1 MNNRVDSTKLVD
13 TTGFSEENPVGNPIN
28 SHRVTRAKT
37 PITDDIDTDITN
49 DITFSGIMKSKISKY
64 SDERLDIID
73 DTILEEALTCTD
85 TIGDINDDIE
95 GNTYKIDWLS
105 FTFPVEHLNEVFNK
119 IMVGQFKYSLDDF
132 EKGKPKNFYN
142 TTYTIGNYVNIMYNA
157 DINGD
162 IMKGNK
168 STTANIVF
176 TGQGMSDVR
185 NRVGSFMAVLRTV
198 WAIPDVS
205 IARVDIAFDSFYKE
219 SEVPQLSLISKKL
232 DLKEYKSPK
241 RSHNIVKEEDSEGNI
256 YGHTCYIGSS
266 RAKSSEGSYFGRV
279 YSKYHQYLHHKNAQL
294 PELVQKTKHW
304 ERWELVFT
312 KKKAHHIVNS
322 LLNEP
327 RYHNDINMIF
337 KEMLGV
343 LITFLEPTTTRDGVL
358 QRKTR
363 WDTCKWWTDF
373 LESDKKYQ
381 FTKIDHD
388 ADFTG
393 MLHWIANAVAPTINV
408 LTMILDN
415 YGYDFIEILKAYP
428 HKQELSKKHIRAINT
443 TKTATQDKVNSL
455 IKAFATGEMHN
466 KPREYYKEA
475 KGNED
480 IQEK

>member
-13 TTGFSEENPVGNPIN
+13 TTGFSQENPVGNPIN

-37 PITDDIDTDITN
+37 PITVDTYNDTEN
-49 DITFSGIMKSKISKY
+49 DIIFDNIMKPKISEY
-64 SDERLDIID
+64 SDEILDIID
-73 DTILEEALTCTD
+73 DTILEEALTYID
-85 TIGDINDDIE
+85 TISDITDGIE

-105 FTFPVEHLNEVFNK
+105 FTFPVEYLNEVFNK

-142 TTYTIGNYVNIMYNA
+142 TTYTIGNYVNIMYNS

-168 STTANIVF
+168 SATANIVF

-185 NRVGSFMAVLRTV
+185 NRVGSFMAVLHTV
-198 WAIPDVS
+198 WAIPKVS
-205 IARVDIAFDSFYKE
+205 IARVDIAFDSFYKN
-219 SEVPQLSLISKKL
+219 SEVPHLSLISKKL

-266 RAKSSEGSYFGRV
+266 RTKSSEGSYYGRV

-327 RYHNDINMIF
+327 RYQNDINMIF

-373 LESDKKYQ
+373 LNSDKKYQ
-381 FTKIDHD
+381 FTKVDHD

-428 HKQELSKKHIRAINT
+428 HKQELSKKHIRAMNDI
-443 TKTATQDKVNSL
+443 KRISQDKVNHL
-455 IKAFATGEMHN
+455 VKAFATGEMHN

-480 IQEK
+480 I

>member
-73 DTILEEALTCTD
+73 DTILEEALTYTD

-105 FTFPVEHLNEVFNK
+105 FTFPVEHLDEVFNK

-168 STTANIVF
+168 SATANIVF

-205 IARVDIAFDSFYKE
+205 IARVDIAFDSFYKN
-219 SEVPQLSLISKKL
+219 SEVPHLSLISKKL

-266 RAKSSEGSYFGRV
+266 RTKSSEGSYYGRV

-327 RYHNDINMIF
+327 RYQNDINMIF

-373 LESDKKYQ
+373 LNSDKKYQ
-381 FTKIDHD
+381 FTKVDHD

-428 HKQELSKKHIRAINT
+428 HKQELSKKHIRAMNDI
-443 TKTATQDKVNSL
+443 KRISQDKVNHL
-455 IKAFATGEMHN
+455 VKAFATGEMHN

>member
-1 MNNRVDSTKLVD
+1 MNSKSNITKTHEV
-13 TTGFSEENPVGNPIN
+13 TGFSFENPVGNPIN
-28 SHRVTRAKT
+28 SHRVVRAKT
-37 PITDDIDTDITN
+37 DTLIDTNNGAIN
-49 DITFSGIMKSKISKY
+49 DIIFKDIIEPEIDKY
-64 SDERLDIID
+64 YDGYDGYFDIID
-73 DTILEEALTCTD
+73 DTLLEEALTYSD
-85 TIGDINDDIE
+85 TIDDITE
-95 GNTYKIDWLS
+95 DNTYKIDWLS
-105 FTFPVEHLNEVFNK
+105 FTFPVEYLDEVFNK
-119 IMVGQFKYSLDDF
+119 IIVGQFKYSLDDF
-132 EKGKPKNFYN
+132 KKGSPKNFYN
-142 TTYTIGNYVNIMYNA
+142 TTYTIGNYVNIMFNS

-162 IMKGNK
+162 TMKGNK
-168 STTANIVF
+168 SATANIVF

-198 WAIPDVS
+198 WAIPKVS
-205 IARVDIAFDSFYKE
+205 IARIDIAFDSFHKK
-219 SEVPQLSLISKKL
+219 SEIPHLSLISKKL

-266 RAKSSEGSYFGRV
+266 RTKSSEGSYYGRV

-327 RYHNDINMIF
+327 RYQNDINMIF

-363 WDTCKWWTDF
+363 WNTCKWWTDF
-373 LESDKKYQ
+373 LNSDKKYQ
-381 FTKIDHD
+381 FTKEDHD
-388 ADFTG
+388 ADFTA

-408 LTMILDN
+408 LTRILEV
-415 YGYDFIEILKAYP
+415 YGYDFIEILKQYP
-428 HKQELSKKHIRAINT
+428 HKQELSKKHIRAMNDVKRIS
-443 TKTATQDKVNSL
+443 QDKVNHL
-455 IKAFATGEMHN
+455 VKAFATGEMHN
-466 KPREYYKEA
+466 KPRAYYKEA
-475 KGNED
+475 NNED

>member
-1 MNNRVDSTKLVD
+1 MNSRVNSTKLVD
-13 TTGFSEENPVGNPIN
+13 TTGFSQENPVGNPIN

-37 PITDDIDTDITN
+37 PITVDINTDITN
-49 DITFSGIMKSKISKY
+49 DITFSSIMKSKISKY

-73 DTILEEALTCTD
+73 DTLLEEALTYTD
-85 TIGDINDDIE
+85 TIDDIIEDVE

-105 FTFPVEHLNEVFNK
+105 FTFPVEHLDEVFSK
-119 IMVGQFKYSLDDF
+119 IIVGQFKYSLDDF

-162 IMKGNK
+162 IMQGNK
-168 STTANIVF
+168 SATANIVF

-205 IARVDIAFDSFYKE
+205 IARVDIAFDSFFKK
-219 SEVPQLSLISKKL
+219 SEVPHLSLISKKL

-266 RAKSSEGSYFGRV
+266 RTKSSEGSYYARI
-279 YSKYHQYLHHKNAQL
+279 YSKYHQYIHHKNAQL

-327 RYHNDINMIF
+327 RYQNDINMIF

-343 LITFLEPTTTRDGVL
+343 LITFLEPTITRDGVL

-408 LTMILDN
+408 LSMILDN

-428 HKQELSKKHIRAINT
+428 HKQELSKKHIRAMNDI
-443 TKTATQDKVNSL
+443 KRISQDKVNHL
-455 IKAFATGEMHN
+455 VKAFATGEMHN

-475 KGNED
+475 KQNED

>member
-1 MNNRVDSTKLVD
+1 MSNRVDSTKLVD
-13 TTGFSEENPVGNPIN
+13 TTGFSQENPVGNPIN

-73 DTILEEALTCTD
+73 DTILEEALTYTD
-85 TIGDINDDIE
+85 IIDDTTGDIE

-105 FTFPVEHLNEVFNK
+105 FTFPVEHLDEVFNK

-168 STTANIVF
+168 SATANIVF

-205 IARVDIAFDSFYKE
+205 IARVDIAFDSFYKD
-219 SEVPQLSLISKKL
+219 SEVPHLSLISKKL

-256 YGHTCYIGSS
+256 YGHTVYIGSS

>member
-13 TTGFSEENPVGNPIN
+13 TTGFSQENPVGNPIN

-37 PITDDIDTDITN
+37 PITVDTYNDTEN
-49 DITFSGIMKSKISKY
+49 DIIFDNIMKPKISEY
-64 SDERLDIID
+64 SDEMLDIID
-73 DTILEEALTCTD
+73 DTILEEALTYID
-85 TIGDINDDIE
+85 TISDTTDDIE

-105 FTFPVEHLNEVFNK
+105 FTFPVEYLNEVFNK

-142 TTYTIGNYVNIMYNA
+142 TTYTIGNYVNIMYNS

-168 STTANIVF
+168 SATANIVF

-185 NRVGSFMAVLRTV
+185 NRVGSFMAVLHTV
-198 WAIPDVS
+198 WAIPKVS
-205 IARVDIAFDSFYKE
+205 IARVDIAFDSFYKN
-219 SEVPQLSLISKKL
+219 SEVPHLSLISKKL

-266 RAKSSEGSYFGRV
+266 RTKSSEGSYYGRV

-327 RYHNDINMIF
+327 RYQNDINMIF

-373 LESDKKYQ
+373 LNSDKKYQ
-381 FTKIDHD
+381 FTKVDHD

-428 HKQELSKKHIRAINT
+428 HKQELSKKHIRAMNDI
-443 TKTATQDKVNSL
+443 KRISQDKVNHL
-455 IKAFATGEMHN
+455 VKAFATGEMHN

-480 IQEK
+480 I

>member
-13 TTGFSEENPVGNPIN
+13 TTGFSQENPVGNPIN

-37 PITDDIDTDITN
+37 PITVDTYNDTEN
-49 DITFSGIMKSKISKY
+49 DIIFDNIMKPKISEY
-64 SDERLDIID
+64 SDEILDIID
-73 DTILEEALTCTD
+73 DTILEEALTYID
-85 TIGDINDDIE
+85 TISDITDDIE

-105 FTFPVEHLNEVFNK
+105 FTFPVEYLNEVFNK

-142 TTYTIGNYVNIMYNA
+142 TTYTIGNYVNIMYNS

-168 STTANIVF
+168 SATANIVF

-185 NRVGSFMAVLRTV
+185 NRVGSFMAVLHTV
-198 WAIPDVS
+198 WAIPKVS
-205 IARVDIAFDSFYKE
+205 IARVDIAFDSFYKN
-219 SEVPQLSLISKKL
+219 SEVPHLSLISKKL

-266 RAKSSEGSYFGRV
+266 RTKSSEGSYYGRV

-327 RYHNDINMIF
+327 RYQNDINMIF

-373 LESDKKYQ
+373 LNSDKKYQ
-381 FTKIDHD
+381 FTKVDHD

-428 HKQELSKKHIRAINT
+428 HKQELSKKHIRAMNDI
-443 TKTATQDKVNSL
+443 KRISQDKVNHL
-455 IKAFATGEMHN
+455 VKAFATGEMHN

-480 IQEK
+480 I

>member
-1 MNNRVDSTKLVD
+1 MNSKSNITKTHEV
-13 TTGFSEENPVGNPIN
+13 TGFSKENPVGNPIN
-28 SHRVTRAKT
+28 SHRVVRAKT
-37 PITDDIDTDITN
+37 NTLDDTNNGTISDIIFKDIIEPKID
-49 DITFSGIMKSKISKY
+49 KY
-64 SDERLDIID
+64 SDDCFDIID
-73 DTILEEALTCTD
+73 DTLLEEALTYSD
-85 TIGDINDDIE
+85 TIDDITE
-95 GNTYKIDWLS
+95 DNTYKIDWLS
-105 FTFPVEHLNEVFNK
+105 FTFPVDYLDEVFNK
-119 IMVGQFKYSLDDF
+119 IMIGQFKYSLDDF
-132 EKGKPKNFYN
+132 KKGSPKNFYN

-168 STTANIVF
+168 SATANIVF

-205 IARVDIAFDSFYKE
+205 IARVDIAFDSFYKD
-219 SEVPQLSLISKKL
+219 SEVPHLSLISKKL

-256 YGHTCYIGSS
+256 YGHTVYIGSS
-266 RAKSSEGSYFGRV
+266 RTKSSEGSYYGRV

-327 RYHNDINMIF
+327 RYQNDINMIF

-363 WDTCKWWTDF
+363 WNTCKWWTDF
-373 LESDKKYQ
+373 LNSDKKYQ
-381 FTKIDHD
+381 FTKEDHD
-388 ADFTG
+388 ADFTA
-393 MLHWIANAVAPTINV
+393 MLHWLANAVAPTINV
-408 LTMILDN
+408 LTRILEV
-415 YGYDFIEILKAYP
+415 YGYDFIEILKQYP
-428 HKQELSKKHIRAINT
+428 HKQELSKKHIRAMNDVKRIS
-443 TKTATQDKVNSL
+443 QDKVNHL
-455 IKAFATGEMHN
+455 VKAFATGEMHN
-466 KPREYYKEA
+466 KPRAYYKEA
-475 KGNED
+475 NNED

>member
-1 MNNRVDSTKLVD
+1 MSNRVESTKLVD
-13 TTGFSEENPVGNPIN
+13 TTGFSQENPVGNPIN

-73 DTILEEALTCTD
+73 DTILEEALTYTD
-85 TIGDINDDIE
+85 TIDDINDDIE

-105 FTFPVEHLNEVFNK
+105 FTFPVEHLDEVFNK

-168 STTANIVF
+168 SATANIVF

-205 IARVDIAFDSFYKE
+205 IARVDIAFDSFYKN
-219 SEVPQLSLISKKL
+219 SEVPHLSLISKKL

-266 RAKSSEGSYFGRV
+266 RTKSSEGSYYGRV

-327 RYHNDINMIF
+327 RYQNDINMIF

-373 LESDKKYQ
+373 LNSDKKYQ
-381 FTKIDHD
+381 FTKVDHD

-428 HKQELSKKHIRAINT
+428 HKQELSKKHIRAMNDI
-443 TKTATQDKVNSL
+443 KRISQDKVNHL
-455 IKAFATGEMHN
+455 VKAFATGEMHN

>member
-13 TTGFSEENPVGNPIN
+13 TTGFSQENPVGNPNN
-28 SHRVTRAKT
+28 SNRVTRANT
-37 PITDDIDTDITN
+37 PIIDDTNNDTKSDIIFDDII
-49 DITFSGIMKSKISKY
+49 KPKISKY

-73 DTILEEALTCTD
+73 DTILEKALTYTD
-85 TIGDINDDIE
+85 TIDDITENIE

-105 FTFPVEHLNEVFNK
+105 FTFPVEYLDEVFSK
-119 IMVGQFKYSLDDF
+119 IIVGQFKYSLDDF

-142 TTYTIGNYVNIMYNA
+142 TTYTIGNYVNIMYNS
-157 DINGD
+157 DTSGD

-168 STTANIVF
+168 SATANIVF

-185 NRVGSFMAVLRTV
+185 NRVGSFMAVLHTV
-198 WAIPDVS
+198 WAIPKVS
-205 IARVDIAFDSFYKE
+205 IARVDIAFDSFYKK
-219 SEVPQLSLISKKL
+219 SEVPHLSLISKKL

-266 RAKSSEGSYFGRV
+266 RTKSSEGNYYCRV
-279 YSKYHQYLHHKNAQL
+279 YSKYHQYIHHKNAQL

-327 RYHNDINMIF
+327 RYQNDINMIF

-388 ADFTG
+388 ADFTS

-408 LTMILDN
+408 LTQIFEV
-415 YGYDFIEILKAYP
+415 YGYDFMEILKAYP

-466 KPREYYKEA
+466 KPREFYKEA
-475 KGNED
+475 KKNED

>member
-28 SHRVTRAKT
+28 SQRVTRAKT

>member
-1 MNNRVDSTKLVD
+1 MNSKSNITKTHEV
-13 TTGFSEENPVGNPIN
+13 TGFSKENPVGNPSN
-28 SHRVTRAKT
+28 SNRVTGAKT
-37 PITDDIDTDITN
+37 NTLIDTNNGAIN
-49 DITFSGIMKSKISKY
+49 DIIFKDIIEPKIDKY
-64 SDERLDIID
+64 SDDYFDIID
-73 DTILEEALTCTD
+73 DTLLEEALTYSD
-85 TIGDINDDIE
+85 TIDDITE
-95 GNTYKIDWLS
+95 DNTYKIDWLS
-105 FTFPVEHLNEVFNK
+105 FTFPVDYLDEVFNK
-119 IMVGQFKYSLDDF
+119 IMIGQFKYSLDDF
-132 EKGKPKNFYN
+132 KKGSPKNFYN
-142 TTYTIGNYVNIMYNA
+142 TTYTIGNYVNIMYNS

-168 STTANIVF
+168 SATANIVF
-176 TGQGMSDVR
+176 TGQGMSDIR

-198 WAIPDVS
+198 WAIPKVN
-205 IARVDIAFDSFYKE
+205 IARIDIAFDSFHKK
-219 SEVPQLSLISKKL
+219 SEVPHLSLISKKL

-241 RSHNIVKEEDSEGNI
+241 RSHNIIKEEDSEGNI

-266 RAKSSEGSYFGRV
+266 RTKSSEGSYYGRV

-327 RYHNDINMIF
+327 RYQNDINMIF

-363 WDTCKWWTDF
+363 WNTCTWWTDF
-373 LESDKKYQ
+373 LNSDKKYQ
-381 FTKIDHD
+381 FTKEDHD
-388 ADFTG
+388 ADFTA

-408 LTMILDN
+408 LTRILEV
-415 YGYDFIEILKAYP
+415 YGYDFMEILKEYP
-428 HKQELSKKHIRAINT
+428 YKQDLSKKHIRAMNDVKRIS
-443 TKTATQDKVNSL
+443 QDKVNHL
-455 IKAFATGEMHN
+455 VKAFATGEMHN

-475 KGNED
+475 NNED

>member
-13 TTGFSEENPVGNPIN
+13 TTGFSQENPVSNPIN

-37 PITDDIDTDITN
+37 PITVDTYNDTEN
-49 DITFSGIMKSKISKY
+49 DIIFDNIMKPKISEY
-64 SDERLDIID
+64 SDEILDIID
-73 DTILEEALTCTD
+73 DTILEEALTYID
-85 TIGDINDDIE
+85 TISDTTDDIE

-105 FTFPVEHLNEVFNK
+105 FTFPVEYLNEVFNK

-142 TTYTIGNYVNIMYNA
+142 TTYTIGNYVNIMYNS

-168 STTANIVF
+168 SATANIVF

-185 NRVGSFMAVLRTV
+185 NRVGSFMAVLHTV
-198 WAIPDVS
+198 WAIPKVS
-205 IARVDIAFDSFYKE
+205 IARVDIAFDSFYKN
-219 SEVPQLSLISKKL
+219 SEVPHLSLISKKL

-266 RAKSSEGSYFGRV
+266 RTKSSEGSYYGRV

-327 RYHNDINMIF
+327 RYQNDINMIF

-373 LESDKKYQ
+373 LNSDKKYQ
-381 FTKIDHD
+381 FTKVDHD

-428 HKQELSKKHIRAINT
+428 HKQELSKKHIRAMNDI
-443 TKTATQDKVNSL
+443 KRISQDKVNHL
-455 IKAFATGEMHN
+455 VKAFATGEMHN

-480 IQEK
+480 I

>member
-1 MNNRVDSTKLVD
+1 MSNRVESTKLVD

-73 DTILEEALTCTD
+73 DTILEEALTYTD

-105 FTFPVEHLNEVFNK
+105 FTFPVEHLDEVFNK

-168 STTANIVF
+168 SATANIVF

-205 IARVDIAFDSFYKE
+205 IARVDIAFDSFYKD
-219 SEVPQLSLISKKL
+219 SEVPHLSLISKKL

>member
-13 TTGFSEENPVGNPIN
+13 TTGFSQENPVGNPIN

-37 PITDDIDTDITN
+37 PITVDTYNDTEN
-49 DITFSGIMKSKISKY
+49 DIIFDNIMKPKISEY
-64 SDERLDIID
+64 SDEMLDIID
-73 DTILEEALTCTD
+73 DTILEEALTYID
-85 TIGDINDDIE
+85 TISDATDDIE

-105 FTFPVEHLNEVFNK
+105 FTFPVEYLNEVFNK

-142 TTYTIGNYVNIMYNA
+142 TTYTIGNYVNIMYNS

-168 STTANIVF
+168 SATANIVF

-185 NRVGSFMAVLRTV
+185 NRVGSFMAVLHTV
-198 WAIPDVS
+198 WAIPKVS
-205 IARVDIAFDSFYKE
+205 IARVDIAFDSFYKN
-219 SEVPQLSLISKKL
+219 SEVPHLSLISKKL

-266 RAKSSEGSYFGRV
+266 RTKSSEGSYYGRV

-327 RYHNDINMIF
+327 RYQNDINMIF

-373 LESDKKYQ
+373 LNSDKKYQ
-381 FTKIDHD
+381 FTKVDHD

-428 HKQELSKKHIRAINT
+428 HKQELSKKHIRAMNDI
-443 TKTATQDKVNSL
+443 KRISQDKVNHL
-455 IKAFATGEMHN
+455 VKAFATGEMHN

-480 IQEK
+480 I

>member
-13 TTGFSEENPVGNPIN
+13 TTGFSQENPVGNPIN

-73 DTILEEALTCTD
+73 DTILEEALTYTD

-105 FTFPVEHLNEVFNK
+105 FTFPVEHLDEVFNK

-168 STTANIVF
+168 SATANIVF

-205 IARVDIAFDSFYKE
+205 IARVDIAFDSFYKN
-219 SEVPQLSLISKKL
+219 SEVPHLSLISKKL

-266 RAKSSEGSYFGRV
+266 RTKSSEGSYYGRV
-279 YSKYHQYLHHKNAQL
+279 YSKYHQYLHHKNSQL

-327 RYHNDINMIF
+327 RYQNDINMIF

-373 LESDKKYQ
+373 LNSDKKYQ
-381 FTKIDHD
+381 FTKVDHD

-428 HKQELSKKHIRAINT
+428 HKQELSKKHIRAMNDI
-443 TKTATQDKVNSL
+443 KRISQDKVNHL
-455 IKAFATGEMHN
+455 VKAFATGEMHN

>member
-1 MNNRVDSTKLVD
+1 MSNRVDSTKLVD

-64 SDERLDIID
+64 SDEQLDIID
-73 DTILEEALTCTD
+73 DTLLEEALTSVD
-85 TIGDINDDIE
+85 IIGDTTDDVE
-95 GNTYKIDWLS
+95 SNTYKIDWLS
-105 FTFPVEHLNEVFNK
+105 FTFPVEYLDEVFSK
-119 IMVGQFKYSLDDF
+119 IIVGQFNYSLDDF

-168 STTANIVF
+168 SATANIVF

-198 WAIPDVS
+198 WAIPKVS
-205 IARVDIAFDSFYKE
+205 IARVDIAFDSFYKN
-219 SEVPQLSLISKKL
+219 SEVPHLALISKKL

-241 RSHNIVKEEDSEGNI
+241 RSHNIIKEEDSEGNI
-256 YGHTCYIGSS
+256 YGHSCYIGSS
-266 RAKSSEGSYFGRV
+266 RTKSSEGGYFCRI

-327 RYHNDINMIF
+327 RYQNDINMIF

-388 ADFTG
+388 ADFTA
-393 MLHWIANAVAPTINV
+393 MLHWVANAVAPTINV
-408 LTMILDN
+408 LNQIFEV
-415 YGYDFIEILKAYP
+415 YGYDFIEILKQYP

-443 TKTATQDKVNSL
+443 TKTLKQDKVNSL

-466 KPREYYKEA
+466 KPREHYKEA
-475 KGNED
+475 KNED
-480 IQEK
+480 IHEK